1 MTRTKQA
8 LCQATAAGLAGE
20 RARRAML
27 RCTMLVRERT
37 SMVPGLRHEEAGL
50 RPDLIRRNMGR
61 VWPSYCVAPPGPGGP
76 VIQKEEAPC
85 TSTS

>member
-1 MTRTKQA
+1 
-8 LCQATAAGLAGE
+8 
-20 RARRAML
+20 
-27 RCTMLVRERT
+27 
-37 SMVPGLRHEEAGL
+37 MVPGLRHEEAGL